1 MAQAERNEIDL
12 AILAQR
18 QKIGELIRERRK
30 ELGLTLQALQ
40 AKTRINNG
48 NLSKIERGE
57 QGLSTHS
64 RAVIARA
71 LGMQTTQLSEDLPC
85 GPDTAAECFATVMRA
100 RRLQEDITIAD
111 LREIT
116 NIKAIRLLKLE
127 RGEDEPSREERRLI
141 SSALELEEL
150 RVAMASP
157 VGATRG

>member
-1 MAQAERNEIDL
+1 
-12 AILAQR
+12 
-18 QKIGELIRERRK
+18 
-30 ELGLTLQALQ
+30 
-40 AKTRINNG
+40 
-48 NLSKIERGE
+48 
-57 QGLSTHS
+57 
-64 RAVIARA
+64 
-71 LGMQTTQLSEDLPC
+71 
-85 GPDTAAECFATVMRA
+85 MRA